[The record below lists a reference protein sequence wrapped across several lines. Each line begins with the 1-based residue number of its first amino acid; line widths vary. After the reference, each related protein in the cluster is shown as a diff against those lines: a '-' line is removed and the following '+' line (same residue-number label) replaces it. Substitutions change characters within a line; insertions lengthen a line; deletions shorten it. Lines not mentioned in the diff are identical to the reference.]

1 MQKSQG
7 RVTDERRN
15 AHHLPLHIC
24 MCIYRCRYIDIYS
37 HKHMHLY
44 AGRICSRSGRE
55 GSDCLSP
62 VDSHPPHAPAP
73 NQTRP
78 RRNTQASRRALQT
91 PAKIPAN
98 EELRLPQKHLAAA
111 CSALGSGAGRGSVP
125 RKSLAGRDDFICPV
139 REIASVSESH
149 RGVCNGP
156 SLLVPWH
163 TVASR

>member
-7 RVTDERRN
+7 RVTDEQRN

-62 VDSHPPHAPAP
+62 VDSHPPPPQLPTKHVPAITP
-73 NQTRP
+73 RHRAGHCKLQLKSLQTRSSGS
-78 RRNTQASRRALQT
+78 RRNTLQP
-91 PAKIPAN
+91 PAP
-98 EELRLPQKHLAAA
+98 LL
-111 CSALGSGAGRGSVP
+111 ALGLGGDP
-125 RKSLAGRDDFICPV
+125 C
-139 REIASVSESH
+139 REKAWLEEMISSA
-149 RGVCNGP
+149 R
-156 SLLVPWH
+156 
-163 TVASR
+163 

>member
-1 MQKSQG
+1 MYVCVYIDRDTQIYIATSTCTCMG
-7 RVTDERRN
+7 GEYAHARDERGQI
-15 AHHLPLHIC
+15 AYLLLTVI
-24 MCIYRCRYIDIYS
+24 
-37 HKHMHLY
+37 
-44 AGRICSRSGRE
+44 
-55 GSDCLSP
+55 
-62 VDSHPPHAPAP
+62 PPHAPAP

-78 RRNTQASRRALQT
+78 CRNTQASRRALQT

-98 EELRLPQKHLAAA
+98 EELRLPQKHLAVA